1 MAYYHSMHEVYIFY
15 QMIESDIHTF
25 VSCRV
30 YGSSSNKQQK
40 YIRVKKCIGP
50 SQYIRAYVYQVALLN
65 KLGCLKLPEGHETPH
80 LCHNKQCINMDHL
93 IGIRGSQYVPRCMC
107 KWTFIKRNAT
117 ILLWPWG
124 IFKVHLRY
132 VTNEKYS
139 LTK

>member
-25 VSCRV
+25 GSCRV
-30 YGSSSNKQQK
+30 YGCSSNKQQK

-65 KLGCLKLPEGHETPH
+65 KLGCLKLPEGHETSH

-93 IGIRGSQYVPRCMC
+93 ASEAPNVNMSRVVCANERLSRGMPQFC
-107 KWTFIKRNAT
+107 F
-117 ILLWPWG
+117 G
-124 IFKVHLRY
+124 HGG
-132 VTNEKYS
+132 YS
-139 LTK
+139 KCI